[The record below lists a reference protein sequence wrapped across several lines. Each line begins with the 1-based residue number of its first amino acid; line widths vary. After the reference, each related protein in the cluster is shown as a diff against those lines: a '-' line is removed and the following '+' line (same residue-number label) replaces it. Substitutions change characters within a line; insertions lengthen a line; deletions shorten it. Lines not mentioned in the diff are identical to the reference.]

1 MLTGADMKNT
11 RPIRVMIVDDSAVI
25 RSVIGTI
32 LKTDKNIQVVGFA
45 SNGQQAVDT
54 VSNYDPDIIVLDIE
68 MPFMDGIT
76 ALPLLLEK
84 KPNVKILICS
94 TLSERGADISIKALS
109 LGAADCLLKPS
120 GADAIKERLDF
131 HQNLLRVVR
140 SLGARM
146 VMPVKP
152 AADVALRKSSLTP
165 LRPKI
170 LAIGSSTGGPNALM
184 ALIKHLKNMPVPIVI
199 TQHMPK
205 TFTAILANHIQQ
217 ATGVECEEG
226 SEGAVL
232 KPGRAYVAPGG
243 YHMTFE
249 REGLQTVIRIDDG
262 PPENFCKPS
271 VDPMLRSL
279 KDVYGSSILVTIL
292 TGMGSDGLPGCTQ
305 LVDAGAQVIAQD
317 EATSVVWGMPGAVA
331 NAGLCTTVAPISD
344 LANFILKTFSMP
356 FGQEAVQ
363 PH

>member
-1 MLTGADMKNT
+1 MLPGADKNYT

-32 LKTDKNIQVVGFA
+32 LKTDKNVQVVGFA

-54 VSNYDPDIIVLDIE
+54 ISNYNPDIVVLDIE

-84 KPNVKILICS
+84 KPDVKVLICS

-131 HQNLLRVVR
+131 HEKLLRVVR
-140 SLGARM
+140 SLGTRIVAQ
-146 VMPVKP
+146 PSQP
-152 AADVALRKSSLTP
+152 AAVALRKSSLVP
-165 LRPKI
+165 LQPKI

-184 ALIKHLKNMPVPIVI
+184 TLLKFLKNMPVPIVI

-205 TFTAILANHIQQ
+205 TFTAILASHIQQ
-217 ATGVECEEG
+217 ATGIECVEG
-226 SEGAVL
+226 SEGAIL
-232 KPGRAYVAPGG
+232 KPGHAYVAPGG

-249 REGLQTVIRIDDG
+249 RQGLQTIVRIDDG

-279 KDVYGSSILVTIL
+279 RDIYGSAILVTIL

-305 LVDAGAQVIAQD
+305 LVEAGAQVIAQD
-317 EATSVVWGMPGAVA
+317 EASSVVWGMPGAVA
-331 NAGLCTTVAPISD
+331 NAGLCTAVAPIPD
-344 LANFILKTFSMP
+344 LANFILRTFSIP
-356 FGQEAVQ
+356 PGQEAAH
-363 PH
+363 PR